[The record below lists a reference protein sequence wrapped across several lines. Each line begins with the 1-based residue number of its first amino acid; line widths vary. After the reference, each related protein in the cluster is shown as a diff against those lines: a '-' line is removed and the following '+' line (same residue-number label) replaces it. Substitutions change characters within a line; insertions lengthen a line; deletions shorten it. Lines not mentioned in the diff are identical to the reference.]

1 MHCRG
6 RGTQEARKRMG
17 TARGSGRKTQEEGKE
32 AQARQGRHTRN
43 VRLRTGKAR
52 KHATDSRYTRC
63 KEAHERQE
71 GAQEMQ
77 GCIS

>member
-1 MHCRG
+1 METARG
-6 RGTQEARKRMG
+6 RG
-17 TARGSGRKTQEEGKE
+17 RKTREEGKE

-52 KHATDSRYTRC
+52 RHARDSRYTRC
-63 KEAHERQE
+63 KEVHERQG
-71 GAQEMQ
+71 GARYMQ